1 MTLTVTEAIE
11 TKPAAIVGWWTS
23 ADGSGS
29 LDMTGAT
36 VAEAV
41 AELTER
47 ACSDDTDVAAI
58 MAGTLE
64 ILD

>member
-1 MTLTVTEAIE
+1 MTLTVTEALN
-11 TKPAAIVGWWTS
+11 TYPTAIVGWWTS

-29 LDMTGAT
+29 LDMSGAT
-36 VAEAV
+36 ASEAV

-47 ACSDDTDVAAI
+47 ACSSDTDVAAI

>member
-1 MTLTVTEAIE
+1 MQLTVTEALD
-11 TKPAAIVGWWTS
+11 TSPNAIVGWWTS
-23 ADGSGS
+23 EDGSGS

-41 AELTER
+41 AELTKR
-47 ACSDDTDVAAI
+47 ACSSDTDVAAI
-58 MAGTLE
+58 MSGTLE

>member
-1 MTLTVTEAIE
+1 MTLTVNEALNAHP
-11 TKPAAIVGWWTS
+11 TATVGWWTS
-23 ADGSGS
+23 EDGSGS

-47 ACSDDTDVAAI
+47 ACSDDNDRAAI
-58 MAGTLE
+58 MAGTFE